1 MMKKN
6 HTARLGALALA
17 LTLVST
23 CLMGGT
29 LAKYTTTVTG
39 TATATVAKWV
49 FNAYDATDNTKQFN
63 VKLTDTAL
71 NGKVTA
77 GKIAP
82 GTDGSFT
89 IEIDATDSEVALD
102 YIIAFSNIINKPKNL
117 SFYSDEAFNTKIE
130 NLVDYSGLNGS
141 IGNDEKD
148 KKTDTKTIYW
158 KWPYEG
164 NDGANDS
171 DDTSSGK
178 TAGEM
183 TFTITVTGTQ
193 QEPSKAVNS

>member
-6 HTARLGALALA
+6 HAARLGALALS

-77 GKIAP
+77 DK
-82 GTDGSFT
+82 FYV
-89 IEIDATDSEVALD
+89 ERATAEATLEFIKGDIQKSENNYAD
-102 YIIAFSNIINKPKNL
+102 
-117 SFYSDEAFNTKIE
+117 
-130 NLVDYSGLNGS
+130 
-141 IGNDEKD
+141 
-148 KKTDTKTIYW
+148 
-158 KWPYEG
+158 
-164 NDGANDS
+164 
-171 DDTSSGK
+171 
-178 TAGEM
+178 
-183 TFTITVTGTQ
+183 ITVTNSYDKTIW
-193 QEPSKAVNS
+193 SKAATLMLKAEIYMWAYRTYCYRNN